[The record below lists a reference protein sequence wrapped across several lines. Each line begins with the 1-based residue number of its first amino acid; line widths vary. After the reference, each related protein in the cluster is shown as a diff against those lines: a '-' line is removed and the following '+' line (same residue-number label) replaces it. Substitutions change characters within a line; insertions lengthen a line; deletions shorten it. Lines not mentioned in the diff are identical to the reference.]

1 MAGNL
6 TLLLETT
13 NGTKHQLNP
22 KYNTNND
29 ANISIND
36 ELKPKLIAQVKSL
49 SVVTPGKKCTGTCPI
64 WVRSYYALEPTLSI
78 IGNVPPKTS
87 ILILQGENDTQTPVQ
102 QTFLLQQA
110 LIDKRHPDHTLITYP
125 NLGHVFYPSSEW
137 TTAFGPIQQN
147 VLADLYSW
155 LEAHS
160 GLSHSFATTTAST
173 TGANTSS
180 LNTSTTSPSSSSSKR

>member
-1 MAGNL
+1 MVGNL
-6 TLLLETT
+6 TVLLETN

-29 ANISIND
+29 AYISINN

-64 WVRSYYALEPTLSI
+64 WIRSHDALEPTLSI

-87 ILILQGENDTQTPVQ
+87 ILILQGENDTQTTVQ
-102 QTFLLQQA
+102 QAFLLQQA
-110 LIDKRHPDHTLITYP
+110 LIDKGHPDHTLITYP
-125 NLGHVFYPSSEW
+125 NLGHLFYPSSQW
-137 TTAFGPIQQN
+137 STGFGPIQQY

-160 GLSHSFATTTAST
+160 GLSQSYVST
-173 TGANTSS
+173 TSTIGANTSS
-180 LNTSTTSPSSSSSKR
+180 LNTSTTSPSKR

>member
-29 ANISIND
+29 AYISINN

-49 SVVTPGKKCTGTCPI
+49 SVVTPGKKCTSTCPI
-64 WVRSYYALEPTLSI
+64 WVRSHYALEPTLSI

-87 ILILQGENDTQTPVQ
+87 ILILQGENDTQTPVHQ
-102 QTFLLQQA
+102 AFLLQQA

-125 NLGHVFYPSSEW
+125 NLGHLFYPSSQW
-137 TTAFGPIQQN
+137 STGFGPIQQN
-147 VLADLYSW
+147 VLADLYAW

-160 GLSHSFATTTAST
+160 GLSHSVATPTQ
-173 TGANTSS
+173 
-180 LNTSTTSPSSSSSKR
+180 L